1 MPLRLP
7 QGAFLVGLVVL
18 TAVAGGP
25 VRANAPTGPQ
35 TFQAAVSLVH
45 LPVVVTT
52 RDGVAVSGLTAANF
66 EIVDGGEARD
76 IVSFAGGSAEAVDS
90 ALAPKVPLHLGV
102 MLDKSESMALDAK
115 FAADAVVRF
124 VEDTPDAEDVT
135 FVAFDS
141 TVRVSRFSPDSYLQ
155 LFTRIRERTTG
166 TQTALYDAMGRYVGT
181 THERRGQ
188 HVLLIYTDGG
198 DSGRGINATDVRNLL
213 REGNVLVYGIVYL
226 ENQSPSERARQRAV
240 MTQLTRETGGESY
253 FPSSA
258 RDITEIYERIRGEIA
273 SRYTIGYAVPA
284 EAVDGRFRRVTVRLR
299 GAGRQDLRVR
309 TRSGYVVSGAPR

>member
-1 MPLRLP
+1 MPIRVVG
-7 QGAFLVGLVVL
+7 GAFITGLVVL
-18 TAVAGGP
+18 TTVAAGP
-25 VRANAPTGPQ
+25 PAAGAQAGPQ

-52 RDGVAVSGLTAANF
+52 REGVAVRGLKAADF
-66 EIVDGGEARD
+66 EIIDGGEARE
-76 IVSFAGGSAEAVDS
+76 IVSFAGGIADAVEAVPAS
-90 ALAPKVPLHLGV
+90 KVPLHLGL
-102 MLDKSESMALDAK
+102 MLDKSESMQLDAK
-115 FAADAVVRF
+115 IAADAVIRF

-166 TQTALYDAMGRYVGT
+166 TQTALYNAIGRYVAT

-188 HVLLIYTDGG
+188 HVLLVYTDGG
-198 DSGRGINATDVRNLL
+198 DSGRGINATNVRDLL

-240 MTQLTRETGGESY
+240 MTQLTRETGGDAH

-258 RDITEIYERIRGEIA
+258 RDITEIYERIRDEIA

-284 EAVDGRFRRVTVRLR
+284 EAADGRFRRVTVRLR
-299 GAGRQDLRVR
+299 GGERQDLRVR
-309 TRSGYVVSGAPR
+309 TRSGYVVSAPTR